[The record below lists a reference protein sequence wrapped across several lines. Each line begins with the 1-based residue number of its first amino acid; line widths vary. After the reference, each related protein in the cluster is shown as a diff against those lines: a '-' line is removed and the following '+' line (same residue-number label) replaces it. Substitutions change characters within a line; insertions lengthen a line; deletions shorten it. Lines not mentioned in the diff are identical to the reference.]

1 MRIVAALFRF
11 SSRRCPN
18 VHDSFTLKESRVAA
32 KGRSSFVFSN
42 VPHCIAFAGSSKVV
56 QSCKMKLRASLIHKL
71 GKEVIYIPSF
81 SSLFMREMKM
91 EKLCPDGDSCP
102 MILKAQKNSR
112 ILSSIA
118 IYETI
123 YDSSWD
129 CFRLQH
135 GSSKVYYRILS
146 SMKFSPLFSI
156 TIYLQNRFR

>member
-1 MRIVAALFRF
+1 M
-11 SSRRCPN
+11 
-18 VHDSFTLKESRVAA
+18 
-32 KGRSSFVFSN
+32 FSN

-56 QSCKMKLRASLIHKL
+56 QLHTKCKKYYTKCKVKLRATLIRKL
-71 GKEVIYIPSF
+71 GKEVVYIPSF

-91 EKLCPDGDSCP
+91 EKLCPDWDSCP

-118 IYETI
+118 IYETPTI
-123 YDSSWD
+123 
-129 CFRLQH
+129 FFVKLLPVQH

-146 SMKFSPLFSI
+146 PMKFSPLFSI